1 MATNRTFPLIDV
13 EADANIEVDTQSAET
28 RLAEA
33 RAKLVI
39 ATRHEITAAGIE
51 TVLHAAGH
59 CVAARCSCEAE
70 LVRFLDAYRPDII
83 ILAESI
89 VGREAT
95 RTVSRLRTRN
105 RSVSI
110 ILLLETREAITA
122 ADLLDLH
129 VQGVLLSGA
138 CAASF
143 VDCVRSVHLGRKWID
158 PDLLCQLAIAERYS
172 EITSSLTSREADVA
186 HLTSKGLHNKQIA
199 RELRLSEATVKMHLH
214 HIYEKLQLSG
224 RTQLALSMASVGA
237 RKVSVT

>member
-1 MATNRTFPLIDV
+1 MATKRPFQLIDT
-13 EADANIEVDTQSAET
+13 EAYANIEAVSKPAET
-28 RLAEA
+28 RSA

-59 CVAARCSCEAE
+59 CVAARCSCEAD
-70 LVRFLDAYRPDII
+70 LVRSLDAYRPEII

-95 RTVSRLRTRN
+95 RTVSRLRTRSRN
-105 RSVSI
+105 RSVSVI
-110 ILLLETREAITA
+110 FLLETREAITA
-122 ADLLDLH
+122 ADLLDLQ

-143 VDCVRSVHLGRKWID
+143 IDCVRSVHLGRKWID
-158 PDLLCQLAIAERYS
+158 PNLLCQFAIAERHS

-199 RELRLSEATVKMHLH
+199 RELHLSEGSVKMHLH
-214 HIYEKLQLSG
+214 HIYEKLELSG
-224 RTQLALSMASVGA
+224 RTQLA
-237 RKVSVT
+237 RRWPQ

>member
-1 MATNRTFPLIDV
+1 MATNRTFQLIDV
-13 EADANIEVDTQSAET
+13 EADANIEVDTKPAET
-28 RLAEA
+28 RSAEA

-39 ATRHEITAAGIE
+39 ATRHEITAAGLE

-59 CVAARCSCEAE
+59 CVAARCSCEAD
-70 LVRFLDAYRPDII
+70 LVRSLDAYRPDII

-95 RTVSRLRTRN
+95 RTVSRLRI

-122 ADLLDLH
+122 ADLLDLR

-143 VDCVRSVHLGRKWID
+143 IDCVRSVHLGRKWID

-199 RELRLSEATVKMHLH
+199 RELHLSEATVKMHLH
-214 HIYEKLQLSG
+214 HIYEKLQLRG
-224 RTQLALSMASVGA
+224 RTQLA
-237 RKVSVT
+237 RRWPQ